1 MHDTAH
7 SIGMRGVIRR
17 SPLSAAIVGMLSIA
31 LFVSF
36 SELSA
41 QQSASYVHLNPIVT
55 KLAAGEPIIGTNT
68 DDFSGPNCRRLARAN
83 FDFVY
88 LDMEHGVLDLKDMA
102 LCATYMVD
110 KEEALKRGNP
120 SVKVALI
127 ARFAPY
133 GRDMDGNEWIAKQ
146 ALDQGLMG
154 VIFNGTDNAEQA
166 RRMVALMRYPQMQTS
181 KYPEPAGTRGED
193 GVDAA
198 FVWGVSFDEYHQRA
212 DVWPLNPKGD
222 LVCIPM
228 IETLE
233 GLKNVDAIAAVPGI
247 AGLFIGVGGDL
258 HRYLGVPIDSPEVEA
273 ARQKILAACKA
284 HNIACGITTNSKAE
298 TEMRLKEGWKM
309 IRTIEGGQP

>member
-1 MHDTAH
+1 M
-7 SIGMRGVIRR
+7 
-17 SPLSAAIVGMLSIA
+17 
-31 LFVSF
+31 
-36 SELSA
+36 
-41 QQSASYVHLNPIVT
+41 
-55 KLAAGEPIIGTNT
+55 
-68 DDFSGPNCRRLARAN
+68 
-83 FDFVY
+83 
-88 LDMEHGVLDLKDMA
+88 
-102 LCATYMVD
+102 
-110 KEEALKRGNP
+110 
-120 SVKVALI
+120 
-127 ARFAPY
+127 
-133 GRDMDGNEWIAKQ
+133 
-146 ALDQGLMG
+146 
-154 VIFNGTDNAEQA
+154 
-166 RRMVALMRYPQMQTS
+166 
-181 KYPEPAGTRGED
+181 
-193 GVDAA
+193 
-198 FVWGVSFDEYHQRA
+198 WGVSFDEYHQRA